1 MSLSELMIPAP
12 PSFTFTKDYRDF
24 LETVIYYFRT
34 SAKAPVIDLSSEVKH
49 VYRFDLEG
57 YLISKGIPTSEH
69 YLVMR
74 INELENLHNLDI
86 TQDYLLLPDPDLL
99 RNINSIYRSKMK
111 K

>member
-12 PSFTFTKDYRDF
+12 PSYTFTKDYRDF
-24 LETVIYYFRT
+24 LETVIHHFRI
-34 SAKAPVIDLSSEVKH
+34 SPNAPVLDVSGEVKH

-57 YLISKGIPTSEH
+57 YLISRGVSISEH